1 MRGNR
6 IDRNQNEIVSALRKL
21 GFSVAITSM
30 LGKGFPD
37 IVVGKNGRNWLFELK
52 DNEKSPSQKKLTI
65 DEEKF
70 FASWRGQVNKVESI
84 DEILKITLCLTN

>member
-6 IDRNQNEIVSALRKL
+6 IDANQNEVVTALRKL

-37 IVVGKNGRNWLFELK
+37 LVVGTNKCNYLFELK
-52 DNEKSPSQKKLTI
+52 DNKKTPSQKKLTP

-70 FASWRGQVNKVESI
+70 FAGWRGQVNKVETI
-84 DEILKITLCLTN
+84 DEILEIINSL

>member
-37 IVVGKNGRNWLFELK
+37 IVVGKNGKNYLFELK
-52 DNEKSPSQKKLTI
+52 DNEKTPSQKKLTP

-70 FASWRGQVNKVESI
+70 FASWRGQVNKVETI
-84 DEILKITLCLTN
+84 DEILEITNS